1 MGASRPTV
9 SRVLKMECGC
19 LYQYS
24 PDRFVRGEREFTC
37 AHGRRWRITAVMSV
51 TSYISKDATP
61 VEADNDG

>member
-24 PDRFVRGEREFTC
+24 PDRFVRGERQFEC
-37 AHGRRWRITAVMSV
+37 AHGRLWRIRAITSI
-51 TSYISKDATP
+51 TSYESKDVTP
-61 VEADNDG
+61 VEDKNDG